1 MSLPKRI
8 SKRLNLTLNKTLYA
22 RTTRGILSTKPLAAG
37 DLPFMALSM
46 VHKRDVLS
54 YLVAIKSFAMHANP
68 QRVVIVCDPSIGDAE
83 RHIFKQ
89 HIPHVELRRAEEF
102 RHVAIPQG
110 GCWERLSAISQ
121 YAPENYVVQLD
132 ADTVTVGAVP
142 EVVSAIRG
150 EHGFVLAEE
159 PEQRIVTL
167 EETAERA
174 RPWVS
179 PTVHIQGL
187 AEALMVEAGLNQP
200 LYVRGCAGFTGFP
213 KTATMQAEL
222 FDFSVKMRE
231 KTNSRWSD
239 WGTEQVASNF
249 LVANA
254 PGTTTLPFPM
264 YGTPNKADD
273 HTAFL
278 HFIGSMRFIN
288 RMYETVSGKIVGTL
302 RSR

>member
-1 MSLPKRI
+1 MSLKKRI
-8 SKRLNLTLNKTLYA
+8 TKRLNTTLNKFLYA
-22 RTTRGILSTKPLAAG
+22 QTTRGILSTAPLVPG
-37 DLPFMALSM
+37 ELPFTALSM
-46 VHKRDVLS
+46 VHVRDVLS

-68 QRVVIVCDPSIGDAE
+68 RHVVIVCDPSIGE
-83 RHIFKQ
+83 RERKLFKK

-102 RHVAIPQG
+102 RHAMIPQG
-110 GCWERLSAISQ
+110 GCWERLSAISE
-121 YAPENYVVQLD
+121 YSREDYVVQLD
-132 ADTVTVGAVP
+132 ADTVTVRPVP

-159 PEQRIVTL
+159 SDQRIVTL

-187 AEALMVEAGLNQP
+187 SEALMVEAGLNQP

-213 KTATMQAEL
+213 KTDAMQAEL
-222 FDFSVKMRE
+222 FDFSTKMRK
-231 KTNSRWSD
+231 KTDARWSD
-239 WGTEQVASNF
+239 WGTEQVASNY

-254 PGTTTLPFPM
+254 PDTVTLPFPM

-273 HTAFL
+273 RTAFL
-278 HFIGSMRFIN
+278 HFIGSMRFTS
-288 RMYETVSGKIVGTL
+288 RMYEKISGAIVGTL

>member
-1 MSLPKRI
+1 MSLKKRI
-8 SKRLNLTLNKTLYA
+8 AKRLKTTLNKTLYA
-22 RTTRGILSTKPLAAG
+22 RTTRGILTTAPLAAG
-37 DLPFMALSM
+37 ELPFMALSM

-68 QRVVIVCDPSIGDAE
+68 RRVVIVCDPSIGDAE
-83 RHIFKQ
+83 RRVFKH
-89 HIPHVELRRAEEF
+89 HIPHVELRRAEDF
-102 RHVAIPQG
+102 RHDAIPQG
-110 GCWERLSAISQ
+110 GCWERLSAISE
-121 YAPENYVVQLD
+121 YTRENYVVQLD
-132 ADTVTVGAVP
+132 ADTVTVRAIPQVVAAVQ
-142 EVVSAIRG
+142 G

-159 PEQRIVTL
+159 PDQRIVTL
-167 EETAERA
+167 EDTAERA
-174 RPWVS
+174 RPWLS

-187 AEALMVEAGLNQP
+187 SEALMVEAGLKHP

-213 KTATMQAEL
+213 KTETMQAEL
-222 FDFSVKMRE
+222 FDFSIKMRE

-239 WGTEQVASNF
+239 WGTEQVASNY

-273 HTAFL
+273 GTAFL

-288 RMYETVSGKIVGTL
+288 RMYEKVSGDIVGTL